1 MREKEVAKLIIEVK
15 NWKLIL
21 KEYFGKI
28 QNFSKIWSYRQSSVY
43 PKFWLILIIR
53 LSQSGKEERK
63 LRPPVKRTGF
73 LEIKLGVDSGLCLHR
88 FFCSLI
94 QFCQP
99 FQWDLACVVVR
110 INTLPVTINILYSW
124 SKFVIFFCLFEIVK
138 NTKLMNE
145 MFRSTFKC
153 ITNN

>member
-1 MREKEVAKLIIEVK
+1 MAKLIIEVK

-28 QNFSKIWSYRQSSVY
+28 QNFSKIWRYRRSSVY
-43 PKFWLILIIR
+43 PKFWLILIIW

-63 LRPPVKRTGF
+63 LRPPVKRKGF
-73 LEIKLGVDSGLCLHR
+73 LEIKFGFDSGFFLHR

-99 FQWDLACVVVR
+99 FQWDLACVVVW

-124 SKFVIFFCLFEIVK
+124 STFVIFLSFWNCEK
-138 NTKLMNE
+138 HKTNE
-145 MFRSTFKC
+145 WDV
-153 ITNN
+153 